1 MAHYK
6 SVIRYGITLALG
18 LGLLSGCVTE
28 PMPMP
33 SPPPPTVPPLP
44 DTRVYVYPA
53 AGQTGA
59 QMDRDKY
66 ECHVWAV
73 RQTNFDPSEPQ
84 AAPHQRVQVVPVE
97 PAGTGTLTGAA
108 TGAVVGALASGPRDA
123 GGGAVIGAIAGALFG
138 TAMDSAR
145 AQQAANVQ
153 QQINASE
160 EAGRNDSL
168 EQRAL
173 NYRRAISACLQGR
186 SYTVK

>member
-1 MAHYK
+1 MPYYT
-6 SVIRYGITLALG
+6 SVVRCGLALALG
-18 LGLLSGCVTE
+18 LLAGCATE
-28 PMPMP
+28 PLP
-33 SPPPPTVPPLP
+33 SPEPPPPTVPPLP
-44 DTRVYVYPA
+44 DTRVYAYPA
-53 AGQTGA
+53 AGQSPA

-84 AAPHQRVQVVPVE
+84 VAPHQRVQVVPVE
-97 PAGTGTLTGAA
+97 PPGTGTLTGAA

-153 QQINASE
+153 QQLDARDS
-160 EAGRNDSL
+160 ARTDSL
-168 EQRAL
+168 EERAL
-173 NYRRAISACLQGR
+173 NYRRAVSACLQGR